1 MVQIH
6 HSGVVCVASEIAFD
20 YLDDYRNVTNWM
32 FGVTQ
37 FEPVSDVTYGLGVQF
52 ATSMQVGPKSV
63 RSVVEITE
71 WQQNRLLTL
80 ESISGF
86 KNSSSWE
93 FEPLNNDEARLTVDF
108 GYTLPGGLA
117 GKALDRLLE
126 PFVGQ
131 AIRHTESTLRSKIE
145 GLYPP
150 GS

>member
-6 HSGVVCVASEIAFD
+6 HSGVVSVASEIAFD
-20 YLDDYRNVTNWM
+20 YLDDYHNVTNWM

-37 FEPVSDVTYGLGVQF
+37 FEPVSALDHGLK
-52 ATSMQVGPKSV
+52 ATFNTAMQVGPKSL

-80 ESISGF
+80 ESVSGF
-86 KNSSSWE
+86 ANSSTWR
-93 FEPLNNDEARLTVDF
+93 FEPLNNDETRLTVDF
-108 GYTLPGGLA
+108 GYTVPGGLA
-117 GKALDRLLE
+117 GKALGRLLE

-145 GLYPP
+145 GLYFDQV
-150 GS
+150 